1 MYCSNRNVLQ
11 IGVVEG
17 LHNGSKEE
25 RPFSRVMIR
34 PARIAVLTG
43 PRLRTIYQVMAG
55 PSFNY

>member
-1 MYCSNRNVLQ
+1 MQ

-25 RPFSRVMIR
+25 RPFGRVMIR

-43 PRLRTIYQVMAG
+43 PRLRTIYQAMAG
-55 PSFNY
+55 PSFKY